1 MKIPPILEIGGVL
14 ISSDILTECFCCD
27 YEKCKGIC
35 CVEGTAG
42 APVTMDEIAAM
53 EDRLDEVWPLL
64 SASAQSV
71 IDRQG
76 VAYAD
81 EEGDMVTSIV
91 CGKECVFAKENDGCW
106 LCMLEK
112 QYREKNSS
120 FSHSL
125 NFSFSQFLNNMTTI
139 ELDMIQT
146 AGLGALAL
154 FVGMILTRKIAF
166 LQKFCVPSPVS
177 GGIIFSLLTLALYGW
192 FHVEVSFDGTL
203 KDVFMLAF
211 FTSVGFQSDL
221 KVIKQGGKLL
231 VIMLALL
238 VVIIAM
244 QNLMPMGVTRLMG
257 AHPLIGMASGSISM
271 TGGHGTAGGFA
282 SVLEQLG
289 LHGAGTIG
297 MAAATFGLIAGSMLG
312 GPLAERI
319 IQTKLTHEQMQQD
332 AEIDPAMAGIESDEA
347 SPSGRAQRISTNEQE
362 FQQYA
367 KAAYWII
374 LVMGAGTLLSWL
386 LAKTGITFPT
396 YFGALILAAVVRN
409 VMGFVSYK
417 EDGQWVKAD
426 KLLDME
432 RIISVGNICLAM
444 FLGMAMISLKL
455 WELHSLALPLIII
468 LVSQVLMMALF
479 AYFVAFPLL
488 GRDYDAA
495 VLCAGICGFGLG
507 ATPNAMA
514 NMSAVCYKYH
524 YTVKPFLI
532 VPIIG
537 AMFADMI
544 NTGIISIF
552 LNML

>member
-1 MKIPPILEIGGVL
+1 
-14 ISSDILTECFCCD
+14 
-27 YEKCKGIC
+27 
-35 CVEGTAG
+35 
-42 APVTMDEIAAM
+42 M
-53 EDRLDEVWPLL
+53 E
-64 SASAQSV
+64 
-71 IDRQG
+71 
-76 VAYAD
+76 
-81 EEGDMVTSIV
+81 
-91 CGKECVFAKENDGCW
+91 N
-106 LCMLEK
+106 
-112 QYREKNSS
+112 
-120 FSHSL
+120 
-125 NFSFSQFLNNMTTI
+125 I

-146 AGLGALAL
+146 AGIGALAL
-154 FVGMILTRKIAF
+154 IVGMVLTRKVAF

-177 GGIIFSLLTLALYGW
+177 GGVIFSLITLMLYGW

-231 VIMLALL
+231 VIMLTLL

-244 QNLMPMGVTRLMG
+244 QNIMPMGITRLMG
-257 AHPLIGMASGSISM
+257 VDPLIGMAAGSISM

-282 SVLEQLG
+282 SVLEGMG

-297 MAAATFGLIAGSMLG
+297 MAAATFGLIAGSMIG

-319 IQTKLTHEQMQQD
+319 IRKKLTHEQMQPQD
-332 AEIDPAMAGIESDEA
+332 EDIDPAMAGIESDEA
-347 SPSGRAQRISTNEQE
+347 SPTGRAKRVSTNEQE

-367 KAAYWII
+367 KASYCII
-374 LVMGAGTLLSWL
+374 LVMGGGTLLSWL
-386 LAKTGITFPT
+386 FAKTGITFPT
-396 YFGALILAAVVRN
+396 YFGALILAAITRN
-409 VMGFVSYK
+409 TIGFFSYK
-417 EDGQWVKAD
+417 EDDGENQSSGKWVKAD

-432 RIISVGNICLAM
+432 RIISVGNISLSM

-455 WELHSLALPLIII
+455 WELQSLALPLIVI

-495 VLCAGICGFGLG
+495 VLCAGICGFSLG

-514 NMSAVCYKYH
+514 NMSAVCYKYR

-537 AMFADMI
+537 AMFADLI
-544 NTGIISIF
+544 NTGIITLF
-552 LNML
+552 LNIL

>member
-1 MKIPPILEIGGVL
+1 MCSKKAESLE
-14 ISSDILTECFCCD
+14 
-27 YEKCKGIC
+27 
-35 CVEGTAG
+35 
-42 APVTMDEIAAM
+42 
-53 EDRLDEVWPLL
+53 L
-64 SASAQSV
+64 SAFFCIFALL
-71 IDRQG
+71 
-76 VAYAD
+76 VANNKKVR
-81 EEGDMVTSIV
+81 MTS
-91 CGKECVFAKENDGCW
+91 
-106 LCMLEK
+106 
-112 QYREKNSS
+112 
-120 FSHSL
+120 
-125 NFSFSQFLNNMTTI
+125 I

-146 AGLGALAL
+146 AGIGALAL
-154 FVGMILTRKIAF
+154 LVGMVLTRKVAF

-231 VIMLALL
+231 VIMLSLL
-238 VVIIAM
+238 VVIIAL
-244 QNLMPMGVTRLMG
+244 QNLIPMGIARLMG
-257 AHPLIGMASGSISM
+257 VNPLIGMASGSISM

-282 SVLEQLG
+282 RVLEGMG
-289 LHGAGTIG
+289 LYGAGTIG
-297 MAAATFGLIAGSMLG
+297 MAAATFGLIAGSMIG

-319 IQTKLTHEQMQQD
+319 IRKKLTHEQMQPQD
-332 AEIDPAMAGIESDEA
+332 EEIDPAMAGIESDEA
-347 SPSGRAQRISTNEQE
+347 SPTGRTKRISTNEQE

-367 KAAYWII
+367 KAFYSIL

-386 LAKTGITFPT
+386 LTKTGITFPT
-396 YFGALILAAVVRN
+396 YFGALILAAIVRN
-409 VMGFVSYK
+409 II
-417 EDGQWVKAD
+417 AD
-426 KLLDME
+426 KYLDME
-432 RIISVGNICLAM
+432 RIISVGNICLSL

-455 WELHSLALPLIII
+455 WELQSLALPLIVI
-468 LVSQVLMMALF
+468 LVSQVLMMALY

-495 VLCAGICGFGLG
+495 VLCAGMCGFGLG

-514 NMSAVCYKYH
+514 NMSAVCYKYR

-537 AMFADMI
+537 AMFADLI

-552 LNML
+552 LNIL